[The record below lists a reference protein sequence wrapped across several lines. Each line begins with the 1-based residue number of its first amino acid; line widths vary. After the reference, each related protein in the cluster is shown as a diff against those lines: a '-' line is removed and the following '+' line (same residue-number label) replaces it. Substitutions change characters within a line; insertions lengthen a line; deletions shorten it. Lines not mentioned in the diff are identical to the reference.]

1 MPNYHVLQLSWDK
14 WFFRIEVFLAVLP
27 NNTES
32 MLKKKWWS
40 SFVGNP
46 HFSDFLLVVSPI
58 LETKSISVSWYS
70 DGFFFISTD
79 SKLIQNK
86 NVNKIKKTQ
95 KAERH
100 INTFFFIKIKMY
112 FYIIYIWWR
121 VLSFRYWFVLCTNRA
136 LYVVYK
142 TWLLVVTLSVEVQ
155 MYSLASS

>member
-1 MPNYHVLQLSWDK
+1 MPNYHVLQLSWDE
-14 WFFRIEVFLAVLP
+14 WFFRIEVFLAILP

-32 MLKKKWWS
+32 MLKKKLWS

-70 DGFFFISTD
+70 DGFFLSLHIPNLFKI
-79 SKLIQNK
+79 KML
-86 NVNKIKKTQ
+86 IKKTQ

-112 FYIIYIWWR
+112 FYIIYVWWR

-142 TWLLVVTLSVEVQ
+142 TWLLVATLSVEVQ

>member
-1 MPNYHVLQLSWDK
+1 MPNYHVLQLSWDE

-32 MLKKKWWS
+32 MLKKKLWS

-46 HFSDFLLVVSPI
+46 HFSDFLLVVFPN

-70 DGFFFISTD
+70 DGFFLSLQIPNLFKI
-79 SKLIQNK
+79 KML
-86 NVNKIKKTQ
+86 IKKTQ